1 MLQDFAVLLAEDRR
15 HGMANTEAFVN
26 AKSQEHADP
35 SIGGHMIV
43 VNDGHSIAM
52 YERSGEWYVAE
63 FRNGQGESTRAGAW
77 FRSNAERL
85 RHYQDGRAAAQSS
98 PSLTPETIE
107 KIARLHAEREAR
119 QQTMRDLRKKVAT
132 AVKRCLLGLIGS
144 RRASVSET
152 N

>member
-1 MLQDFAVLLAEDRR
+1 MNAESQR
-15 HGMANTEAFVN
+15 HG
-26 AKSQEHADP
+26 DP
-35 SIGGHMIV
+35 SIDGHMIV

-63 FRNGQGESTRAGAW
+63 FRNGQGEFTRAGAW

-85 RHYQDGRAAAQSS
+85 RHYRDGRAAALSS
-98 PSLTPETIE
+98 PSLTPETQ
-107 KIARLHAEREAR
+107 KNIARLHAQREAR
-119 QQTMRDLRKKVAT
+119 QQAMRDLRKKVAT
-132 AVKRCLLGLIGS
+132 TVKRCLLGVIGW

>member
-1 MLQDFAVLLAEDRR
+1 MLRDFAALLVEDRR

-26 AKSQEHADP
+26 AKSQTHGDP

-63 FRNGQGESTRAGAW
+63 FRNGQGEFTRAGAW

-85 RHYQDGRAAAQSS
+85 RHYHHGRAAAQSS
-98 PSLTPETIE
+98 PSLTPETIK
-107 KIARLHAEREAR
+107 KIVRLHAERQAR
-119 QQTMRDLRKKVAT
+119 QQAMRDLRKKVAT
-132 AVKRCLLGLIGS
+132 AIKRYVLGLIAWKRG
-144 RRASVSET
+144 SVSET
-152 N
+152 T